1 MIRNFASKTAQN
13 IFDGISSRHAR
24 KIDTALHQRIAR
36 LFDQI
41 NAVTTLDMLRAPPSN
56 HLEKLSGD
64 LKGFWSLRI
73 NKQWRIILRWEK
85 GDAFDVDIVDY
96 H

>member
-1 MIRNFASKTAQN
+1 MIRNFASKTAQD
-13 IFDGISSRHAR
+13 IFDGVASRYAR
-24 KIDTALHQRIAR
+24 QIDGHLHDHITR

-41 NAVTTLDMLRAPPSN
+41 NAVTTVEMLRVPPSN
-56 HLEKLSGD
+56 RLKKLSGN

-73 NKQWRIILRWEK
+73 NKQWRIIFRWEK
-85 GDAFDVDIVDY
+85 DDAFDVDIVDY